1 MMTDG
6 RLMMYSIPVNQQLIT
21 TIPPDDVDTSEIPAT
36 DYMPTDELPEV
47 HIMRMPP
54 SYEPRE
60 HYVRNGAAGKWL
72 HEHSNIPVSHY
83 DPRDTIMRV
92 NDGTAN
98 TGRIGTRI
106 IPLDDLSY
114 RYPVGAMNRMIDN
127 RNNGIASAIG
137 HDYMMESDELTQGET
152 TVYAKAF

>member
-6 RLMMYSIPVNQQLIT
+6 RLMMYSIPVNEQLII
-21 TIPPDDVDTSEIPAT
+21 TITPDDVDTSEIPAT
-36 DYMPTDELPEV
+36 DYMSTDELPEV
-47 HIMRMPP
+47 HILRMPP

-72 HEHSNIPVSHY
+72 HEHRNIPVSHY
-83 DPRDTIMRV
+83 DPRDVIMRV
-92 NDGTAN
+92 NDSTAS

-137 HDYMMESDELTQGET
+137 HDYLMESDELTQGET